1 LASFEGVIDA
11 VDHGDR
17 AVEGRARRDAMPLAG
32 KRVLVAEDYPD
43 TLRYFV
49 AVLSDE
55 LGVEVDIAIDG
66 QAALDAVRRAP
77 PDLLLLDLALPRIS
91 GVTVARQLKEEA
103 DTRDIPI
110 VGVSGELRAGNEAA
124 VHLLG
129 LDELL
134 QKPIAPELLADRVRA
149 WLTA

>member
-1 LASFEGVIDA
+1 
-11 VDHGDR
+11 
-17 AVEGRARRDAMPLAG
+17 MAG

-55 LGVEVDIAIDG
+55 LGVEVEVAIDG
-66 QAALDAVRRAP
+66 QAALDAVHRER
-77 PDLLLLDLALPRIS
+77 PDLLLLDLALPRVS

-103 DTRDIPI
+103 ETRDLPI
-110 VGVSGELRAGNEAA
+110 VGVSGEVRAGTIAA
-124 VHLLG
+124 VQLLG

-134 QKPIAPELLADRVRA
+134 AKPVAPELLADRVRA
-149 WLTA
+149 WLAA